1 MDILAVLFDFP
12 SHDQPPVLLGISFC
26 IPISL
31 VPLIL
36 DISEED
42 VRTVEVDNGNLEEE
56 EKEEEEE
63 EEGEEEEEEEEEEED
78 EEEEEEEEE
87 EEGDEE
93 AKAEEEEAAEEGTE
107 EEDEKIAVEILIDG
121 RESIASPNRPAN
133 P

>member
-56 EKEEEEE
+56 EEEEEE
-63 EEGEEEEEEEEEEED
+63 EKGEEEEEEEEEEEQD
-78 EEEEEEEEE
+78 EEEEE
-87 EEGDEE
+87 
-93 AKAEEEEAAEEGTE
+93 AKAEEEAAEEGT
-107 EEDEKIAVEILIDG
+107 
-121 RESIASPNRPAN
+121 
-133 P
+133 

>member
-56 EKEEEEE
+56 EEEEEE
-63 EEGEEEEEEEEEEED
+63 EEGEEE
-78 EEEEEEEEE
+78 
-87 EEGDEE
+87 
-93 AKAEEEEAAEEGTE
+93 EEEEAAEEGTE